1 MKLLNK
7 SILHLMTYLLL
18 IVSVWSVIFYFN
30 MLDEIKGS
38 VDEELENY
46 KRQIVF
52 KAEKDPTILQ
62 QKTFDEG
69 FFPLIK

>member
-1 MKLLNK
+1 M
-7 SILHLMTYLLL
+7 
-18 IVSVWSVIFYFN
+18 VSDFYFN

-52 KAEKDPTILQ
+52 KAEKDSTILQ
-62 QKTFDEG
+62 QKTF
-69 FFPLIK
+69 